1 MKGFSPRK
9 LKYMRAFAEAWPDT
23 SIVQQAAAQL
33 PWFHLC
39 TLLDKLT
46 TRQER
51 DWYLH
56 QAVRH
61 GWSRS
66 VLVMQ
71 IETQAR
77 ERIGRATTNF
87 AARLPAP
94 ESDLAHETLK
104 EPYRFDFLGLGQEA
118 QEREVEHALMSHLS
132 RFLLELGAGLFYHLH
147 LRCYVVIGSRPAT
160 SGPSMPAS
168 STST

>member
-1 MKGFSPRK
+1 
-9 LKYMRAFAEAWPDT
+9 MRAFAEAWSDA

-33 PWFHLC
+33 PWFHLS

-46 TRQER
+46 TRPER
-51 DWYLH
+51 DWYL
-56 QAVRH
+56 QQTVRH
-61 GWSRS
+61 SWSRS
-66 VLVMQ
+66 VLIMQ

-94 ESDLAHETLK
+94 ESDLARETLK

-118 QEREVEHALMSHLS
+118 QERDVEHALMSHLS
-132 RFLLELGAGLFYHLH
+132 RILLELGAGFTFA
-147 LRCYVVIGSRPAT
+147 GW
-160 SGPSMPAS
+160 
-168 STST
+168 